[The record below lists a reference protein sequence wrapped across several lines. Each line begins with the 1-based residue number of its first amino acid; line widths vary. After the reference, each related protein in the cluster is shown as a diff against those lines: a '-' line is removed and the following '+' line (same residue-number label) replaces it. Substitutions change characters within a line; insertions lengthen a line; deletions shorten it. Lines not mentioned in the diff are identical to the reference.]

1 MERDGLYNSCRQSV
15 GRVPQ
20 AAAELALFVLR
31 IVLKHLSPIEI
42 LKTNRNYAKVSEELA
57 WLLARSDRAA
67 AAALCTAWF
76 PTLDAGLCDRAL
88 DAVATDTALCR
99 RIVLGWQV
107 AWRLRHLR
115 RLAPLDRKSTRLHS
129 SH

>member
-1 MERDGLYNSCRQSV
+1 MFRRPPGATRTDTLVPYTTLFRAMERYVLDTACRQAGV
-15 GRVPQ
+15 RVPRP
-20 AAAELALFVLR
+20 AAELALFVLR

-76 PTLDAGLCDRAL
+76 P
-88 DAVATDTALCR
+88 
-99 RIVLGWQV
+99 
-107 AWRLRHLR
+107 
-115 RLAPLDRKSTRLHS
+115 DRKSTRLNS